1 MKSEPTNPKTGQS
14 MVQVVVVKTKK
25 VNKKQPDQK
34 EKCENRYILGRGSFI
49 NVDFS
54 SKRQITKRR

>member
-1 MKSEPTNPKTGQS
+1 

-54 SKRQITKRR
+54 CKRQITKRR